1 MRKIVGLW
9 LVENGN
15 EESNFNN
22 ESNRGTFFCG
32 RHQSFD
38 CIIQLSLFIFYFLKS
53 FFKNNIHPTPAF
65 SNTIIDAKVE
75 FFFFLYHQA

>member
-1 MRKIVGLW
+1 MEREKWKEKSEKRKVESGKRKVESEMRKIVGLW

-38 CIIQLSLFIFYFLKS
+38 CIIQLSLFIFYF
-53 FFKNNIHPTPAF
+53 FK
-65 SNTIIDAKVE
+65 K
-75 FFFFLYHQA
+75 LL